1 MKFYEVQQRDG
12 SGRWN
17 TVGYFKTKSAAEDY
31 MGEFNTKVEVY
42 PIRIVER
49 TFIG

>member
-17 TVGYFKTKSAAEDY
+17 TVGYFKTRLAAEDY
-31 MGEFNTKVEVY
+31 MEEFNTKVEVY